1 MPGTEIAKPELF
13 KRLAEGHA
21 AGITVVTPNRRLA
34 QVLRAE
40 FDDDQA
46 DRGHSVWEDADI
58 LPLDAFAARCH
69 EDAAY
74 SEHAAAGGEPL
85 PMLLSEAQSRALWEE
100 AIRGSRWNGAL
111 LDVPQTAAR
120 AGEAWAR
127 AQAWRIAGAAASSPV
142 KFEGTEDTRAFADW
156 ARAYAKRCGKD
167 RFIDAARLLDFSFK
181 GEIRRPKLLVAYAF
195 DVLPPQARDFL
206 GRFEWASCSP
216 EKKAP
221 AAIKTSFAHP
231 REELE
236 AAARWARARLEAGT
250 ARGKPARIG
259 IVVPDLQRRRREAA
273 RVFARVMRPDFN
285 LPASKDA
292 ASGVKDAASG
302 VACTGKVHALPFE
315 LSIGEPLSD
324 YPLVS
329 FALNILEFARGEKP
343 FEEVSRI
350 LRSPF
355 LGGAETEMAAR
366 AQLDA
371 RLRREADAEISLP
384 KLIGIVGE
392 VSSLRLLLES
402 VFRKAKENEGKPLS
416 AHDWAQH
423 CSALL
428 EAAGFPG
435 ERALDSAEYQ
445 ARARFN
451 ELLGEFARLSVVQP
465 RISGQEA
472 LRQLRRLC
480 AGTLFQPEGAGA
492 PVQVL
497 GLLESAGIAFDA
509 LWVSGL
515 TDDQWPQRVHPDPF
529 LPVLLQR
536 KAGIPEASAEA
547 SLALDRRRT
556 GGWLGAADEVVF
568 SWARREE
575 DRALAPSPLIAQVP
589 EGSVDL
595 PRLDSYRDLI
605 FKTAKTETFADEKAP
620 PIPSKAVKGGTRV
633 LADQAACPFRAFA
646 RHRLRA
652 EALEAP
658 EPGPDAMARGQ
669 LLHSLMAGIWG
680 ELKSSSSLSSDLELL
695 IKKSAAAA
703 VADLGL
709 EGRFAELET
718 QRLIRL
724 AGEWLEVERGRPAFE
739 VVQIE
744 QKKTLDIGGLSF
756 NGRIDRMDRLLEGE
770 MRGTHAIIDYKTGSR
785 ATANDW
791 LGPRPDEPQLPL
803 YVVTAKEPVSAAAFA
818 KLRAGD
824 MKFSGFSLNEKQI
837 PGVRQAKSW
846 GGLLATW
853 KAELE
858 SLASGFA
865 GGDARVDPKKAL
877 ATCRNCDLQPLCR
890 VHERLS
896 ALGEEEEGGE

>member
-1 MPGTEIAKPELF
+1 MSGTQIDKPELF
-13 KRLAEGHA
+13 HRLAEGHA
-21 AGITVVTPNRRLA
+21 AAITVVTPNRRLA
-34 QVLRAE
+34 QVLRSE
-40 FDDDQA
+40 FDAFQA
-46 DRGHSVWEDADI
+46 GRKLAVWEDADI
-58 LPLDAFAARCH
+58 LPLEAFAARCY
-69 EDAAY
+69 EDATYSENAAS

-120 AGEAWAR
+120 ASEAWAR
-127 AQAWRIAGAAASSPV
+127 AQAWRIAGAAASSPE

-167 RFIDAARLLDFSFK
+167 GFTDAARLLDFSFN

-236 AAARWARARLEAGT
+236 AAARWARARLEAG
-250 ARGKPARIG
+250 KQHIG
-259 IVVPDLQRRRREAA
+259 VVVPDLQLRRREAA

-285 LPASKDA
+285 LPEAPRSQ
-292 ASGVKDAASG
+292 
-302 VACTGKVHALPFE
+302 LPFE

-355 LGGAETEMAAR
+355 LGGAEAGMAAR

-371 RLRREADAEISLP
+371 RLRREAAAEISLP
-384 KLIGIVGE
+384 KLIGMVGE

-402 VFRKAKENEGKPLS
+402 VFRTARENEGKPLS

-435 ERALDSAEYQ
+435 ERTLDSAEYQ

-451 ELLGEFARLSVVQP
+451 ELLGEFARLSLVQP
-465 RISGQEA
+465 KISGPEA

-536 KAGIPEASAEA
+536 KAGLPEASAEA

-556 GGWLGAADEVVF
+556 EGWLGAADEVVF

-595 PRLDSYRDLI
+595 PRLDSCRDLI
-605 FKTAKTETFADEKAP
+605 FKTAKTETFTDEKAP
-620 PIPSKAVKGGTRV
+620 LIPSKAVKGGTRV

-652 EALEAP
+652 EALESP

-669 LLHSLMAGIWG
+669 LLHALMAGIWREVKTKQG
-680 ELKSSSSLSSDLELL
+680 LERDISLVISR
-695 IKKSAAAA
+695 SAEQA
-703 VADLGL
+703 VKEQNI
-709 EGRFAELET
+709 EGRFAELEK

-770 MRGTHAIIDYKTGSR
+770 TRGTHAIIDYKTGSR

-791 LGPRPDEPQLPL
+791 LGPRPEEPQLPL
-803 YVVTAKEPVSAAAFA
+803 YVVTAKEQVSAAAFA

-858 SLASGFA
+858 ALASGFA

-896 ALGEEEEGGE
+896 ALGEEEGGE